1 VRPII
6 LTIIASFLI
15 PVSADAVLVGRNIIS
30 NSSFENRPGG
40 KDEDPPG
47 WDSWNSD
54 LNGIVTDESRS
65 GSQAAYLLCPKTGDG
80 EGISFSYTKVRRG
93 EEYAFSVYVKNS
105 SKEPMEG
112 KVSGQISIEWIKKG
126 KDEDGKD
133 IFTEIKRDWGPEFG
147 PELSIIKWA
156 PFKVAATAPDDSD
169 ICRFVIQFFNKGG
182 GSGKFFVDDVS
193 GEEIDRYFKKKR
205 RVVPPVFKR

>member
-65 GSQAAYLLCPKTGDG
+65 GSQAAYLLCP
-80 EGISFSYTKVRRG
+80 
-93 EEYAFSVYVKNS
+93 KNS